1 MLIIISIIFIL
12 LLYLYIYL
20 CLKTEENIINYI
32 CSKITNLKP
41 QKNIIKKKWA
51 ILLTTAINVKDIS
64 KRKSRKDLYNRQI
77 SKWLKYTN
85 LDIFIVESTGADFDL
100 FLYHPRITII
110 RANISNKGSSSQT
123 EARSIKEAIQ
133 YIGLEYNYILKVT
146 GRYFLKGIEYHLKK
160 VTDVDIVLQKHC
172 KTNWQNS
179 EYFGGKREVI
189 SNFIE
194 TVLDKGLMEE
204 RLYDFIVKNKLT
216 FKRIGPFP
224 NNIRRGGDNLL
235 IKNL

>member
-1 MLIIISIIFIL
+1 M
-12 LLYLYIYL
+12 
-20 CLKTEENIINYI
+20 
-32 CSKITNLKP
+32 
-41 QKNIIKKKWA
+41 
-51 ILLTTAINVKDIS
+51 
-64 KRKSRKDLYNRQI
+64 
-77 SKWLKYTN
+77 
-85 LDIFIVESTGADFDL
+85 
-100 FLYHPRITII
+100 
-110 RANISNKGSSSQT
+110 
-123 EARSIKEAIQ
+123 
-133 YIGLEYNYILKVT
+133 EYNYILKVT